1 VPSLSSAFTIR
12 PAHSRDVG
20 HVADILTESFYRN
33 YDHGDEHSDRAHGD
47 RTHSDRR
54 HGDRRHG
61 DHKVNFWQRS
71 LIDLVFPL
79 LRYGIILDLG
89 SRFDEKT
96 PFYTCIVATHKTNQ
110 SQAIA
115 SLEICMRHVPTK
127 PHPEFWLVRETQQ
140 YPYIFNLA
148 VHPQWRRRG
157 AAKQLLI
164 AAEKIVKQW
173 GFSRMY
179 MHVLEDNQPARSLYD
194 RLGYRLHSHEGN
206 VSYWLLGRPRR
217 FLLQKKLN

>member
-33 YDHGDEHSDRAHGD
+33 YDYGDDHGGD
-47 RTHSDRR
+47 R
-54 HGDRRHG
+54 
-61 DHKVNFWQRS
+61 KVNFWQRS
-71 LIDLVFPL
+71 FIDWVYPL

-89 SRFDEKT
+89 TRFDEKT
-96 PFYTCIVATHKTNQ
+96 AFYTCIVATHKTNQ

-115 SLEICMRHVPTK
+115 SLEICMRYVPTK
-127 PHPEFWLVRETQQ
+127 SHPEFWLVRETQQ

-157 AAKQLLI
+157 VAKQLLI

-173 GFSRMY
+173 GFSRLY
-179 MHVLEDNQPARSLYD
+179 MHVLEDNQPARGLYD

-217 FLLQKKLN
+217 FLLQKKL

>member
-1 VPSLSSAFTIR
+1 MPSLSSAFTIR

-33 YDHGDEHSDRAHGD
+33 YDYGDDHGGD
-47 RTHSDRR
+47 R
-54 HGDRRHG
+54 
-61 DHKVNFWQRS
+61 KVNFWQRS
-71 LIDLVFPL
+71 FIDWVYPL

-89 SRFDEKT
+89 TRFDEKT
-96 PFYTCIVATHKTNQ
+96 AFYTCIVATHKTNQ

-115 SLEICMRHVPTK
+115 SLEICMRYVPTK
-127 PHPEFWLVRETQQ
+127 SHPEFWLVRETQQ

-157 AAKQLLI
+157 VAKQLLI

-173 GFSRMY
+173 GFSRLY
-179 MHVLEDNQPARSLYD
+179 MHVLEDNQPARGLYD

-217 FLLQKKLN
+217 FLLQKKL

>member
-20 HVADILTESFYRN
+20 YVADILTESFYRN
-33 YDHGDEHSDRAHGD
+33 YDHGDEHSDCTNGD
-47 RTHSDRR
+47 RTHSDR
-54 HGDRRHG
+54 
-61 DHKVNFWQRS
+61 KVNFWQRS

-115 SLEICMRHVPTK
+115 SLEICMRYVPSKSHTK
-127 PHPEFWLVRETQQ
+127 FWLVRETQQ

-157 AAKQLLI
+157 VAKQLLI

-179 MHVLEDNQPARSLYD
+179 MHVLEDNQPARGLYD

-217 FLLQKKLN
+217 FLLQKKL

>member
-1 VPSLSSAFTIR
+1 
-12 PAHSRDVG
+12 
-20 HVADILTESFYRN
+20 
-33 YDHGDEHSDRAHGD
+33 
-47 RTHSDRR
+47 
-54 HGDRRHG
+54 
-61 DHKVNFWQRS
+61 
-71 LIDLVFPL
+71 

-96 PFYTCIVATHKTNQ
+96 PFYTCIVAVHKTNQ

-115 SLEICMRHVPTK
+115 SLEICMRYVPTK
-127 PHPEFWLVRETQQ
+127 SHPEFWLVRETQQ

-157 AAKQLLI
+157 VARQLLL
-164 AAEKIVKQW
+164 AAEKTVKQW
-173 GFSRMY
+173 GFSRLY